1 MYNNPKQ
8 TSGFSLLQ
16 MMAVIAIAGVLMAAA
31 IPTFRDMI
39 RRTRLTAYANE
50 FVTALNMARSESIK
64 RGVTVTLRKIG
75 GTGTYWSTSGW
86 EVFVDT
92 NANGT
97 KDTGEDTIK
106 TYNALPINYTL
117 VGTNSNIANYLSYKP
132 DGMTNVITPSF
143 ILCDNSDGN
152 NTIEPHTARIIYIKT
167 GRIRMARDSNGDG
180 IPENDS
186 NVNVTSCGL

>member
-1 MYNNPKQ
+1 MYNNSKQ

-39 RRTRLTAYANE
+39 RRTRLTTYANE

-86 EVFVDT
+86 DVFVDI
-92 NANGT
+92 NENGEKDAN
-97 KDTGEDTIK
+97 EEIIK
-106 TYNALPINYTL
+106 KYNALPVNYTL

-152 NTIEPHTARIIYIKT
+152 NTIEPYTARIIYIKT